1 MDKKTVNDRVIIA
14 LKYLMK
20 LRPDLTKTML
30 SELLDITNST
40 LSHILGSRM
49 NASVDLLTALCL
61 RFQVSADWLLTGR
74 GNMID
79 ESEGAPSLSHMDM
92 FTQLLDT
99 VKQQAEEIGQLKA
112 HISQLEGKGETP
124 ARSDLQS
131 DRSEY
136 KHLKCDFADCKS

>member
-49 NASVDLLTALCL
+49 NASVDLMTCPI
-61 RFQVSADWLLTGR
+61 TK
-74 GNMID
+74 
-79 ESEGAPSLSHMDM
+79 SHGHVYA
-92 FTQLLDT
+92 T
-99 VKQQAEEIGQLKA
+99 VR
-112 HISQLEGKGETP
+112 H
-124 ARSDLQS
+124 
-131 DRSEY
+131 
-136 KHLKCDFADCKS
+136 C

>member
-14 LKYLMK
+14 IKYLIK

-30 SELLDITNST
+30 GDMLGITSST
-40 LSHILGSRM
+40 LSHIMSSRM
-49 NASVDLLTALCL
+49 NASVDLMTTLCL

-112 HISQLEGKGETP
+112 HISQLEGK
-124 ARSDLQS
+124 
-131 DRSEY
+131 
-136 KHLKCDFADCKS
+136 